1 MRDVGTFG
9 QDALRIANLLTT
21 HYLPSRQVSARDIAD
36 REKCPEV
43 LLVTTEKSVEALA
56 EVEALRAR
64 GFAGRVV
71 VLIKERLTEE
81 DMVLLH
87 RAGADNCL
95 DCTASPRLIQAVML
109 ASSRNYVSRWDDY
122 HLYRAGNL
130 TLDALAR
137 RVTVGSTTVN
147 LGPSGFD
154 ILYLLLMRQGR
165 VQSREEILEQVRPRT
180 HRNID
185 TRLVDVLLGRVRKL
199 LQEHHWQGAT
209 ITTVRSSGYRL
220 DVE

>member
-1 MRDVGTFG
+1 MRDAGTFG

-21 HYLPSRQVSARDIAD
+21 HSLPSRQVSARDIAD
-36 REKCPEV
+36 REKCPGV
-43 LLVTTEKSVEALA
+43 LLVTTEKSAEAMVE
-56 EVEALRAR
+56 VVALRAR

-81 DMVLLH
+81 DTVVLY

-95 DCTASPRLIQAVML
+95 DCTASPRLIHAVML
-109 ASSRNYVSRWDDY
+109 ASSKTYVSKWDDC
-122 HLYRAGNL
+122 HLYQAGNL
-130 TLDALAR
+130 TLDAVAR

-180 HRNID
+180 HRNTD
-185 TRLVDVLLGRVRKL
+185 TRLVDVLIGRVRKL
-199 LQEHHWQGAT
+199 LLEHHWEGAT

-220 DVE
+220 DIE